1 MTCLVSRLAH
11 VELGVPDLEAA
22 ASFYSEALGMVAVR
36 YEGDRAYLACG
47 ATNTYELQLRAG
59 ESEFDHF
66 AFSVCGHDALGTLAE
81 RLAAAGAPVIDVDV
95 SDEPGLDAGI
105 ETALPAGH
113 VLRLVVERDP
123 RPYAVRSES
132 TLGSYRGVGPVAL
145 EHITLLCPDI
155 STTARFLTDVLGLRI
170 TDSVQP
176 PGAPW
181 RNTHLRAGV
190 LHHDIGLLPGDQPAL
205 HHLCFAIPS
214 VASLVKAADMLAA
227 RGMSLDCSLGRHVAG
242 NNVFLYFKDPSGHR
256 LELNTDMARVD
267 AAAPPK
273 IVTKPLP
280 FDAWRPGRPPSLA
293 DGTPARQLP
302 AGVSL
307 REPQTSS
314 G

>member
-22 ASFYSEALGMVAVR
+22 VAFYSEALGMEVVGH
-36 YEGDRAYLACG
+36 EDDRTYMACG
-47 ATNTYELQLRAG
+47 ATNTYELRLRSG
-59 ESEFDHF
+59 EPEFGHF
-66 AFSVCGHDALGTLAE
+66 AFSVCGRDALETVAE
-81 RLAAAGAPVIDVDV
+81 RLSGAGAPVTDIDV

-123 RPYAVRSES
+123 RPYAVSSERM
-132 TLGSYRGVGPVAL
+132 LAGYQGVGPVAL

-155 STTARFLTDVLGLRI
+155 ATTARFLTELLELRI
-170 TDSVQP
+170 SDSVQP
-176 PGAPW
+176 PGEPW

-205 HHLCFAIPS
+205 HHFCFAVPS

-227 RGMSLDCSLGRHVAG
+227 LGMALDCSLGRHVAG

-293 DGTPARQLP
+293 DGTPARRLG
-302 AGVSL
+302 ADVSI
-307 REPQTSS
+307 
-314 G
+314 

>member
-1 MTCLVSRLAH
+1 MET
-11 VELGVPDLEAA
+11 
-22 ASFYSEALGMVAVR
+22 VR
-36 YEGDRAYLACG
+36 QEGDRTYMACG

-59 ESEFDHF
+59 EPEFGHF
-66 AFSVCGHDALGTLAE
+66 AFSVCGPEALETLAA
-81 RLAAAGAPVIDVDV
+81 RLAAAGAPVTDIDV

-123 RPYAVRSES
+123 RPYAVLSERM
-132 TLGSYRGVGPVAL
+132 LAAYQGVGPVAL

-155 STTARFLTDVLGLRI
+155 ATTARFLTELLELRI
-170 TDSVQP
+170 SDSVQP
-176 PGAPW
+176 PGGPW

-205 HHLCFAIPS
+205 HHFCFAVPS

-273 IVTKPLP
+273 IVTNPLP
-280 FDAWRPGRPPSLA
+280 FDAWRSGRPPSLA
-293 DGTPARQLP
+293 DGTPARRLG
-302 AGVSL
+302 ADVSI
-307 REPQTSS
+307 
-314 G
+314 